1 MRCPQ
6 CGSELAAGAAFCS
19 RCGTRLYVPKPADVR
34 EYALAKLRPSA
45 WQFAHAFVLGAI
57 IIGGGSFIV
66 YNNHDAWRP
75 GFALVAFGILVI
87 TFAVIAVRAVS
98 WSITSD
104 RVIERRGYLA
114 SRRREMEL
122 ADIRSVEVDRRILQR
137 LLGLGNVTIASAA
150 SADFAIQL
158 RDIYDPEAAA
168 ETIRKARLKRL
179 A

>member
-6 CGSELAAGAAFCS
+6 CGNDLAAGATFCS
-19 RCGTRLYVPKPADVR
+19 RCGTRVYAPKPADVR

-45 WQFAHAFVLGAI
+45 WQFAHAFILGVI
-57 IIGGGSFIV
+57 VIGGGAFIV
-66 YNNHDAWRP
+66 YNNHDMWRP
-75 GFALVAFGILVI
+75 GFALIAVGILI
-87 TFAVIAVRAVS
+87 LIFAIFAARAVS

-150 SADFAIQL
+150 SADYAIQL
-158 RDIYDPEAAA
+158 RDIYDPEGAA